1 MLFVFAGYQGDAEDA
16 EDEADGEDEED
27 TLGKRKGNTHLT
39 ITILYNWYFLQA
51 SKFCYFRAPNDSTK
65 ITSFK

>member
-1 MLFVFAGYQGDAEDA
+1 MLFVFSGYQGDGEDA

-39 ITILYNWYFLQA
+39 IL
-51 SKFCYFRAPNDSTK
+51 
-65 ITSFK
+65 